1 MRMIDGGCVRLI
13 QIKAIYTHISH
24 GYERLS
30 NQMTR
35 QWRTTMH
42 ADDKTMALNVGKTV
56 AILFGLMVILIVL
69 ANWVV

>member
-1 MRMIDGGCVRLI
+1 
-13 QIKAIYTHISH
+13 
-24 GYERLS
+24 
-30 NQMTR
+30 
-35 QWRTTMH
+35 MH